1 MGRFKVQSLEFRV
14 MATFNR
20 FEDIIAWQKARI
32 LCKLIHEFTLKE
44 PFFRDFKLVSQIKG
58 SSGSAMD
65 NIAEG
70 FERGGNKEFS
80 QFLSISKGSAGEIRS
95 QLYRAFDNR
104 YISEKEFQ
112 EAYDL
117 ADEVGKLTGA
127 LMNHLRASEL
137 KGNKFK

>member
-1 MGRFKVQSLEFRV
+1 

-20 FEDIIAWQKARI
+20 FEDIIAWQKARV
-32 LCKLIHEFTLKE
+32 LCKKIHVFTLKK
-44 PFFRDFKLVSQIKG
+44 PFYRDFKLVSQIKG

-80 QFLSISKGSAGEIRS
+80 QFLSISKGSAGETRS
-95 QLYRAFDNR
+95 QLYRALDNG
-104 YISEKEFQ
+104 YITEKEFN
-112 EAYDL
+112 EAYLL

-127 LMNHLRASEL
+127 LMNHLKSSEL